1 MIELSLRQYFSHR
14 CLKAQRVEND
24 EHRDDP
30 CLRSRCSVSHL
41 TCTEYIPRLTIDLL
55 HTTRLRIREMSIER
69 ELGGRVLYLVRLR

>member
-1 MIELSLRQYFSHR
+1 MIELSIRQYFSHP
-14 CLKAQRVEND
+14 CLKAQRVEHD

-41 TCTEYIPRLTIDLL
+41 TCTEYNPRLTIDLL
-55 HTTRLRIREMSIER
+55 HTRLRIREMSIER